1 MSNTITCSVSSDDAS
16 NITYYYGDTV
26 ASSMQASLHLEE
38 NGSLSLGDN
47 FVISIKELRA
57 CIKAMRE
64 IARNQYPEDF
74 I

>member
-1 MSNTITCSVSSDDAS
+1 MSNTITSSVSSEDTL
-16 NITYYYGDTV
+16 ITNYYYGDSV
-26 ASSMQASLHLEE
+26 ASSIQTGLRLEE
-38 NGSLSLGDN
+38 NSSLSLGDN